1 MYHENSALHLKKID
15 SFYSLHDMMKIIRL
29 NETSQLRQLAI
40 TDVPDIYNAI
50 DSQRD
55 YLREFLPFVDDT
67 KQIEDTHAFV
77 NAAVN
82 AATEQ
87 SEYTFVILS
96 ENCFAG
102 LIGFKDLDKKNRKVE
117 IGYWLCEQY
126 QRQGIMTSA
135 VYALCELA
143 FDELQLNRI
152 QIKCATGN
160 MKSKRIPL
168 RLGFTLEGI
177 ERQGEQMYDRS
188 YADIEVYSILRNEYV
203 K

>member
-1 MYHENSALHLKKID
+1 
-15 SFYSLHDMMKIIRL
+15 MKIIRL

-102 LIGFKDLDKKNRKVE
+102 LVGFKDLDKRTGKWRLA
-117 IGYWLCEQY
+117 IGYVNN
-126 QRQGIMTSA
+126 I
-135 VYALCELA
+135 
-143 FDELQLNRI
+143 N
-152 QIKCATGN
+152 
-160 MKSKRIPL
+160 
-168 RLGFTLEGI
+168 
-177 ERQGEQMYDRS
+177 
-188 YADIEVYSILRNEYV
+188 V
-203 K
+203 KV